1 MKIIILIPIWKRPEL
16 TKKCIEALLKLKP
29 KGIELKVFCM
39 LSPDDPGLLEN
50 LSIMKKHNI
59 YFMAAPN
66 KPLGCKKTFGLV
78 NAIGLDKDYDYIMEL
93 GSDDFINPKLF
104 DLYGLLISE
113 GVAFFG
119 LNNLYMYSVKQDKLI
134 WVKEY
139 AGEGM
144 TYGAGRMIHRSIIEK
159 LGCDLWDN
167 YNEGLDTMSAKK
179 IKKAGFH
186 ETVIDAGEFP
196 YILDVKTDTHICPF
210 EFVEKYCETKEVDI
224 KLLKDFGYENSCNV
238 LN

>member
-1 MKIIILIPIWKRPEL
+1 MPVWKRPEL

-29 KGIELKVFCM
+29 KGVELKIF
-39 LSPDDPGLLEN
+39 LI
-50 LSIMKKHNI
+50 LSIEDPDFLKHYNNQYGI
-59 YFMAAPN
+59 SYVVCPN

-78 NAIGLDKDYDYIMEL
+78 NAILEYRDYDYIMEL
-93 GSDDFINPKLF
+93 GSDDFINPALF
-104 DLYGLLISE
+104 ELYGLLMSE
-113 GVAFFG
+113 EVAFFG

-144 TYGAGRMIHRSIIEK
+144 TYGAGRMIHRSVIEK

-167 YNEGLDTMSAKK
+167 YNEGLDTMSAKE

-224 KLLKDFGYENSCNV
+224 KLLKDFGYE
-238 LN
+238 